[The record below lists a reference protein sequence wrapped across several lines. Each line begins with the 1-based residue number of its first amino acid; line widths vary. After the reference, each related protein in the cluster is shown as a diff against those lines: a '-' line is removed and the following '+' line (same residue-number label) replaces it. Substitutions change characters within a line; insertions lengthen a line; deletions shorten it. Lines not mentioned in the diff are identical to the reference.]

1 MIWSTLWVTWSTG
14 IGCSPQSEDW
24 QPWWPF
30 PCSMFRME
38 LARSGYHVSLP
49 FESAGDGTG
58 ILYPIISRSFSVDPD
73 GPMCVLF
80 LIRRDCGEEGSS
92 MPSITELLLFDTREF
107 PCDGV
112 FIQSSG
118 TVPIDD
124 VGEYLSFLAVFDWGL
139 GVSGLGERRGVN
151 T

>member
-1 MIWSTLWVTWSTG
+1 M
-14 IGCSPQSEDW
+14 
-24 QPWWPF
+24 
-30 PCSMFRME
+30 
-38 LARSGYHVSLP
+38 SGYHVSLP

-92 MPSITELLLFDTREF
+92 MPSVTELLLFDTREF

-118 TVPIDD
+118 TVPIDE
-124 VGEYLSFLAVFDWGL
+124 VGEYLSFLAVFDGGL
-139 GVSGLGERRGVN
+139 GVSGLGEWRGVD